1 MPGQNQVGRGR
12 GTIDPLAADARPG
25 PVDPNYARL
34 VGLFNRGPKGA
45 MAAELATLRQQVATL
60 QEQLDDVVA
69 RNVESQQHSRDLTT
83 QIGALEARITQVG
96 SEITNQLG
104 ELSGDIEGIERR
116 TSELADS
123 VRGLP
128 QDLDVLR
135 HDQEELAREQARYQ
149 IAFRQDLAQAVE
161 TLQKKRP

>member
-1 MPGQNQVGRGR
+1 
-12 GTIDPLAADARPG
+12 
-25 PVDPNYARL
+25 
-34 VGLFNRGPKGA
+34 VGLFKRGPKGA
-45 MAAELATLRQQVATL
+45 VAAELATLRQQVAAL
-60 QEQLDDVVA
+60 QAQLDDVTA
-69 RNVESQQHSRDLTT
+69 HSIETQQKGRDLTS

-123 VRGLP
+123 VNALP
-128 QDLDVLR
+128 KDMDVIR

-149 IAFRQDLAQAVE
+149 IAFRQDLAEAIDM
-161 TLQKKRP
+161 LKKRP